1 MVLKEDLCPLRC
13 QSHTPNIPSI
23 FSLLCAFEP
32 GVSSQLSPLAPTP
45 AALLPSVVMVDF
57 HPSGTSCPN
66 TPFLLQAALVMVV
79 YHSNNKVTNTIHISK
94 TCFPQKTNFR

>member
-23 FSLLCAFEP
+23 FSLLRACEP
-32 GVSSQLSPLAPTP
+32 GVSSQLSPLATTP

-94 TCFPQKTNFR
+94 TCFPQ